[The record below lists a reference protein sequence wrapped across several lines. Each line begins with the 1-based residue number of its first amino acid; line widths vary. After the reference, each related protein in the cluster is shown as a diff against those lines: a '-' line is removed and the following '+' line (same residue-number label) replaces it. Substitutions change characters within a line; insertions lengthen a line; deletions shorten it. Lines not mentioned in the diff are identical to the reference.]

1 MDYETFLNSYRILY
15 EDYISQIDMAI
26 NKNVLKGDEIVN
38 DYLSEARNGNYSLK
52 SYKAKIIRNEQ
63 EHHQN
68 DQDIEKKSQQEK
80 LNLSKIALGYF
91 DDYKLLDKS
100 KYESPNRNKDLKI
113 ILQDLWREKQELQN
127 KKTNLEKELI
137 QLKKDYEIQSKTQE
151 KNTKLAI
158 KNLKNRFKTTFDSI
172 TNDTGNK
179 YYSYEIKLLSSN
191 DSNEIKE
198 LKTSISN
205 IRKEGLEKKKILE
218 MGICKEIDEDLINY
232 INETENNKLNYLT
245 INNQKKKEIIDIES
259 RLSNI
264 ELTIKEKSKN
274 YDFEQRK
281 KYIQDY
287 NECIYKL
294 CERLNLHNEFLKK
307 SFSEYDDYAKLFL
320 FEILKINYNYLMY
333 LFLENDEIE
342 DLIYFVKEVISEIDN
357 EKNKLI
363 DLWSNT
369 RKSFNEKK
377 DALLNVLENY
387 KGTDEQSTY
396 EFTTNVITSIERF
409 YDNLYVQIDMCYTE
423 YFKFMMDACNKFLSE
438 YGKIKNMEYKL
449 LPAEYFNDYTEYNYG
464 DVAAYGYKKLNNK
477 SMIESGLANSLEEY
491 YNRKLK
497 NINYLKQR
505 QIKISN
511 VKRKEIDLK
520 IKEANKDFLKI
531 RKANL
536 HKYDSECKKNA
547 KEHKKITKK
556 HNKDLNKRLYNN
568 KKNTKLK
575 AFSAEKSYKR
585 MLKTLDN

>member
-38 DYLSEARNGNYSLK
+38 DYLSEASNGNYSLK

-100 KYESPNRNKDLKI
+100 KYESPNRSKDLKI

-137 QLKKDYEIQSKTQE
+137 QLKKDYEIQAKTQE

-172 TNDTGNK
+172 TNDTENK

-198 LKTSISN
+198 LKSSISN
-205 IRKEGLEKKKILE
+205 VRKEGLEKKKILE

-287 NECIYKL
+287 NECIFKL

-307 SFSEYDDYAKLFL
+307 SFSEYDDNAKLFL

-369 RKSFNEKK
+369 RKSFGEKK
-377 DALLNVLENY
+377 DALLKVLENY
-387 KGTDEQSTY
+387 KGTDEQSTN

-438 YGKIKNMEYKL
+438 YGKIKNTEYKL

-511 VKRKEIDLK
+511 IKRKEIDLK
-520 IKEANKDFLKI
+520 IKNGNKDFLKI
-531 RKANL
+531 RKSNL

-547 KEHKKITKK
+547 KEHKIITKK
-556 HNKDLNKRLYNN
+556 HNKDLSKRLSNN
-568 KKNTKLK
+568 KKSTKLK

>member
-38 DYLSEARNGNYSLK
+38 DYLSEASNGNYSLK

-100 KYESPNRNKDLKI
+100 KYESPNRSKDLKI

-137 QLKKDYEIQSKTQE
+137 QLKKDYEIQAKTQE

-172 TNDTGNK
+172 TNDTENK

-218 MGICKEIDEDLINY
+218 LGICKEIDEDLINY

-307 SFSEYDDYAKLFL
+307 SFSEYDDNAKLFL

-387 KGTDEQSTY
+387 KGTDEQSTN

-511 VKRKEIDLK
+511 IKRKEIDLK

-531 RKANL
+531 RKTNL

-547 KEHKKITKK
+547 KEHKTITKK
-556 HNKDLNKRLYNN
+556 HNKDLNKRLSNN
-568 KKNTKLK
+568 KKSTKLK